1 MGHRQLPRHLVVVVE
16 GGQEIGRE
24 EVRIVL

>member
-1 MGHRQLPRHLVVVVE
+1 MGHQKLPRHLVAVVE
-16 GGQEIGRE
+16 GEQETGWE